1 MKSELRGRGRLCV
14 TFPKPCG
21 ESREIGNRA
30 LPLEGCSVVPF
41 GGQLLTCRQEIVRK
55 HEEGISRR
63 GLNGVGWVAK
73 WDRL

>member
-55 HEEGISRR
+55 HEEGICHR
-63 GLNGVGWVAK
+63 GLNGVGWVMK